1 MNGIMNDHGTEKR
14 QETVGHYARYDLP
27 CVHIMP
33 EKPRRDGD
41 GIVQEDSENGTP
53 VGFIP
58 EHLMWDLRPESMKNR
73 RKPHKALDDIDHLG
87 TMMV

>member
-1 MNGIMNDHGTEKR
+1 MNGIVNDHCAEKR
-14 QETVGHYARYDLP
+14 QETVGHYPSHDLP

-33 EKPRRDGD
+33 EKPWRDGD

-58 EHLMWDLRPESMKNR
+58 EHRVWDFTP
-73 RKPHKALDDIDHLG
+73 RKYEK
-87 TMMV
+87 